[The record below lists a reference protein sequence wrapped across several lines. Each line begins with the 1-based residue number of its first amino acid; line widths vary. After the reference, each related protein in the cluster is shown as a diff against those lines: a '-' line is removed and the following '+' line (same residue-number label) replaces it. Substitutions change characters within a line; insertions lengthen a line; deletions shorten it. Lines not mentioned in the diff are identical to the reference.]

1 MSKISI
7 HNIAIAIYE
16 STASPKEVVR
26 FLNKR
31 RLLSKSEEILNEL
44 EKVIYKEKGIIKMKV
59 ESATELSEHKQKEL
73 EHEMREKYGAKHI
86 ESEYFENR
94 SLLGGIKIEIGE
106 EVIDT
111 TYKNKLDQLATHLIN
126 K

>member
-7 HNIAIAIYE
+7 QNIALAIHE
-16 STASPKEVVR
+16 TTASPKEVVE

-31 RLLSKSEEILNEL
+31 RLLSKSEEILTEL
-44 EKVIYKEKGIIKMKV
+44 EKVIHKEKGIMKMKV
-59 ESATELSEHKQKEL
+59 KSATALSEHKQKEL

-86 ESEYFENR
+86 ESEYLEDK
-94 SLLGGIKIEIGE
+94 SLLGGMRIEIGE
-106 EVIDT
+106 EIIDFT
-111 TYKNKLDQLATHLIN
+111 HRNKLDQLEKHLIQ